1 MSRDLPQTI
10 KLSTYTTTK
19 STGGQ
24 AKRTLSSEAFVA
36 GNLQPDTSAEVTL
49 ANVQAGIVT
58 GKLYL
63 ASTTSVN
70 HETMRAFDED
80 LNEWEIVGPP
90 VNAARARTQWVP
102 VRRRLRT

>member
-1 MSRDLPQTI
+1 MSRALPQTI
-10 KLSTYTTTK
+10 KLITYTNTFT
-19 STGGQ
+19 TGGQ
-24 AKRTLSSEAFVA
+24 AKRTLSSEAFVE
-36 GNLQPDTSAEVTL
+36 GNLQPDTAAEVTL

-63 ASTTSVN
+63 DATVTVD
-70 HETMRAFDED
+70 HEDMVVFDED
-80 LNEWEIVGPP
+80 LNQWEIVGPP